1 MNNHDEM
8 LLRSMTALVS
18 AHSKAISRFGAN
30 VVVMTKFVEAVL
42 PQLSRAQMELTMQT
56 FRAQID
62 EAMAAADAEAGA
74 GVLPGEYRATLI
86 EQADVLL
93 ARLGGARASRS
104 PCSPC
109 AN

>member
-1 MNNHDEM
+1 MTTHDEI

-42 PQLSRAQMELTMQT
+42 PQLSGAQIERVVQA
-56 FRAQID
+56 FRAQIG
-62 EAMAAADAEAGA
+62 EAMAVADADP

-86 EQADVLL
+86 EQSNVLL
-93 ARLGGARASRS
+93 NRLGGAVPPPSS
-104 PCSPC
+104 SSH
-109 AN
+109 